1 MKVNVKVS
9 WQSQSFTFENVE
21 LDNHE
26 LSKFETIE
34 EAVVENFHN
43 HFYIDKVIDTLTGKE
58 L

>member
-9 WQSQSFTFENVE
+9 WQNQSFMFENIE

-26 LSKFETIE
+26 LPKFETIE
-34 EAVVENFHN
+34 EAVVENFYN